1 MKNIDILKTKKK
13 TDFQVNFQKN
23 SQNKKDSSSFFA
35 SEITRPEDESRFLSK
50 KKVFRIKKVYKVRED
65 EEPSVIDND
74 DVINECRNKRISAF
88 SKVNF
93 SKLTEQEKDERL
105 KNLLSLSQK
114 LKSKVRKLEL
124 KLKSGSSK
132 IFSTFFNHSLKKKKE
147 ALNVN
152 FDIEKLCIALKKLK
166 AHQGFEYKDQQLVIE
181 SLINLIAE
189 DPEILNTINFKKIC
203 CQIRMFLPTNKVQ
216 FIGKRGNRISYS
228 FPNQDVFISSKEFDY
243 YSKYNTDSQIIQK
256 ILGVTI
262 KEENAPTDKKVSF
275 DQKSVLDSLPL
286 QCSQLNNKL
295 LTPFDE
301 LLSLK
306 NILFSSPSP
315 NNANLYNNPLN
326 RLRDYLSLII
336 NNQEVSRNF
345 SPMGLFNSN
354 LNVEQKIF
362 NNFLNYNNHHM

>member
-1 MKNIDILKTKKK
+1 MKKIDILKTKKNS
-13 TDFQVNFQKN
+13 DIHVNFQKN
-23 SQNKKDSSSFFA
+23 SQNKKDSSTFFA
-35 SEITRPEDESRFLSK
+35 SDITRPEDESRFLSR

-132 IFSTFFNHSLKKKKE
+132 IFSIFFNHSLKKKKE

-152 FDIEKLCIALKKLK
+152 FDIEKLCTALKKLK
-166 AHQGFEYKDQQLVIE
+166 THQGFEYKDQQLVIE
-181 SLINLIAE
+181 TLINLIAE

-203 CQIRMFLPTNKVQ
+203 CQIRMFLPSNKVQ
-216 FIGKRGNRISYS
+216 FVGKRGNRISYS
-228 FPNQDVFISSKEFDY
+228 FPNQDVFITSKEFDY

-256 ILGVTI
+256 ILGVKI
-262 KEENAPTDKKVSF
+262 QEEKIPTDKKIYF
-275 DQKSVLDSLPL
+275 DQKLVLDSLPIQSCL
-286 QCSQLNNKL
+286 LNNKSL
-295 LTPFDE
+295 SPFDE
-301 LLSLK
+301 LLQLK
-306 NILFSSPSP
+306 NILYSSPTP
-315 NNANLYNNPLN
+315 NNANLYNNPFN
-326 RLRDYLSLII
+326 NLREYLSLFI

-345 SPMGLFNSN
+345 FPIGLFDSN
-354 LNVEQKIF
+354 FNLEQKLF
-362 NNFLNYNNHHM
+362 NNFLNYNNNHM